1 MSRLY
6 STKEAAE
13 ASGVAVETVRYDCK
27 IDLVPRV
34 MRDENNYRV
43 FDDHDIAWLK
53 GLHCLRECGMGIE
66 QMRHYMELCLQG
78 EESIPEREAMLIAQR
93 QVVEDKIALLKE
105 MLGFIDSKMEFYAG
119 VRSGEIEYQ
128 SNLLTPVSSETA
140 LLAFFRTL
148 TAGRQDDSQPTRISG
163 AKKRPHILLKG
174 RTFFCQ

>member
-13 ASGVAVETVRYDCK
+13 VSGIAVETVCYYCK
-27 IDLVPRV
+27 IGLVPRV
-34 MRDENNYRV
+34 VRDENNYRV

-78 EESIPEREAMLIAQR
+78 EESIPEREVMLIAQR

-105 MLGFIDSKMEFYAG
+105 KLEFYAG

-128 SNLLTPVSSETA
+128 SNLSAPVSSKTA
-140 LLAFFRTL
+140 WISLLRNTN
-148 TAGRQDDSQPTRISG
+148 RR
-163 AKKRPHILLKG
+163 
-174 RTFFCQ
+174 